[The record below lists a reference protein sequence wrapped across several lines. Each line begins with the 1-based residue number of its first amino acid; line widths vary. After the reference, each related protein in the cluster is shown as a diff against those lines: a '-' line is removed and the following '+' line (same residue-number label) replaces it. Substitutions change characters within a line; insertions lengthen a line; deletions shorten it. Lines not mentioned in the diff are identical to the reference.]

1 LALRPFDNDATAVQ
15 DYARCKRLQDCTIQR
30 PDGDRRHPKEADRM
44 IRTRPTL
51 NQVAELAGVSIASVS
66 RALNGRSAS
75 ANTVE
80 RVRAAAA
87 ELGYVPD
94 ATARSLK
101 LGHALQI
108 AFAVD
113 DVGNPVYVEMM
124 RAIEEVVRKS
134 GYRLVVS
141 STGSRPSEAIDL
153 VNSLSRGYADGM
165 IISPLRITD
174 DLIVAL
180 QTATVPVVVIGS
192 LPQDIDIDT
201 VQTDSAQGVVLAYQ
215 HLHDMGHERIAFI
228 NGPADTTPGRA
239 RARGYGEAARA
250 AGLSDPSVLTMPATD
265 FTVAAG
271 LDAGRELL
279 TRHRVADG
287 SLEIDA
293 LIAANDLLALGAI
306 HAAVESGLDVPG
318 DLAIVGVDDIEVA
331 SVYNPTLTSVS
342 LQSAARGRHAG
353 ELLLQR
359 IASPGMS
366 ARRVLVPPELVV
378 RASSKSPTPPSGRV
392 NP

>member
-1 LALRPFDNDATAVQ
+1 
-15 DYARCKRLQDCTIQR
+15 
-30 PDGDRRHPKEADRM
+30 M
-44 IRTRPTL
+44 IRSRPTL

-75 ANTVE
+75 PNTVE
-80 RVRAAAA
+80 RVRAAAF

-124 RAIEEVVRKS
+124 RAIEEVVRGS
-134 GYRLVVS
+134 GYRLMVS
-141 STGSRPSEAIDL
+141 STGRGPNETIDL

-174 DLIVAL
+174 NLIVAL
-180 QTATVPVVVIGS
+180 QTATVPIVVIGA
-192 LPQDIDIDT
+192 LPADIELDT

-215 HLHDMGHERIAFI
+215 HLSDMGRERIAFI
-228 NGPADTTPGRA
+228 NGPVDTTPGQA

-250 AGLSDPSVLTMPATD
+250 AGFPDPSLFTTQATD

-271 LDAGRELL
+271 LDAGRRLMAH
-279 TRHRVADG
+279 HRTADG
-287 SLEIDA
+287 SLTINA
-293 LIAANDLLALGAI
+293 VIAANDQLALGAI
-306 HAAVESGLDVPG
+306 HAAIESGLDVPR
-318 DLAIVGVDDIEVA
+318 DLAIVGMDDTEMA
-331 SVYNPTLTSVS
+331 SIFNPTLTSVS
-342 LQSAARGRHAG
+342 LQSAARGRHAA

-359 IASPGMS
+359 IASPGVP
-366 ARRVLVPPELVV
+366 ARRVLVPPKLVV
-378 RASSKSPTPPSGRV
+378 RASSATASSHAGKVT
-392 NP
+392 